1 MAQQH
6 ETKGQQL
13 AAWIAEKDTYLQQR
27 EDCDTETM
35 ARFLLG
41 VLEAYQTELA
51 TLLSTD
57 IVSFQQLGQ
66 QILSRKYATTH
77 SSYVYEAPE
86 SITGREAG
94 VHATIATLNELATA
108 KQPFLQ
114 DHLERTQFQDQVG
127 RRPVGWTCV
136 GCSLPIL

>member
-6 ETKGQQL
+6 ETNGQQL
-13 AAWIAEKDTYLQQR
+13 AAWIAEKDAYLQQR
-27 EDCDTETM
+27 EACDTEKL

-41 VLEAYQTELA
+41 VLGAYREELA
-51 TLLSTD
+51 SLLQAD
-57 IVSFQQLGQ
+57 IVSFKQLGQ
-66 QILSRKYATTH
+66 QILGRKYTTSH

-86 SITGREAG
+86 SITGREASID
-94 VHATIATLNELATA
+94 ASIATLKELATA

-127 RRPVGWTCV
+127 GVC
-136 GCSLPIL
+136 